1 LRQTASYGHA
11 AREAANLL
19 SAVQEEKTV
28 SVNRKARHEFSIED
42 SFEAGIVLTGTEI
55 KSVRAGRVS
64 LAEAYARID
73 GGEAWLVG
81 ANISPWDTGNRYN
94 HEPKR
99 PRKLLL
105 HRDEIVALLTRTKS
119 KGLTLVPLK
128 MYITGRGRAKLE
140 IGLAR
145 GKQQHDRRRDIAERD
160 ARRDVERAMADA
172 KGRR

>member
-1 LRQTASYGHA
+1 VG
-11 AREAANLL
+11 
-19 SAVQEEKTV
+19 EEKTV
-28 SVNRKARHEFSIED
+28 AQNRRARHEFTIED

-55 KSVRAGRVS
+55 KSIRAGKAS
-64 LAEAYARID
+64 LSESYARID
-73 GGEAWLVG
+73 KGEAWLIG
-81 ANISPWDTGNRYN
+81 ANIQPWEGGNRYN

-105 HRDEIVALLTRTKS
+105 HHDQIVGLLLKTKA

-145 GKQQHDRRRDIAERD
+145 GKQLHDRRRDIADRD
-160 ARRDVERAMADA
+160 SRREVERAMADA
-172 KGRR
+172 ERGR

>member
-1 LRQTASYGHA
+1 M
-11 AREAANLL
+11 
-19 SAVQEEKTV
+19 QEEKTV
-28 SVNRKARHEFSIED
+28 SLNRKARHEYSIEE

-73 GGEAWLVG
+73 DGEAWLVG

-160 ARRDVERAMADA
+160 ARRDIERAMADA

>member
-1 LRQTASYGHA
+1 
-11 AREAANLL
+11 
-19 SAVQEEKTV
+19 VQEEKTV
-28 SVNRKARHEFSIED
+28 SLNRKARHEFSIEE

-64 LAEAYARID
+64 LADAYARID
-73 GGEAWLVG
+73 DGEAWLVG

-105 HRDEIVALLTRTKS
+105 HRDEIVALLTRTRS

-128 MYITGRGRAKLE
+128 MYITGRGLAKLE

-160 ARRDVERAMADA
+160 ARRDVERAIADA
-172 KGRR
+172 RSRSR

>member
-1 LRQTASYGHA
+1 
-11 AREAANLL
+11 
-19 SAVQEEKTV
+19 VQEEKTV
-28 SVNRKARHEFSIED
+28 SLNRKARHEFSIEE
-42 SFEAGIVLTGTEI
+42 SFEAGIALTGTEI

-64 LAEAYARID
+64 LAEAYARVEN
-73 GGEAWLVG
+73 GGAWLVG
-81 ANISPWDTGNRYN
+81 ANISPWETGNRYN

-99 PRKLLL
+99 PRRLLL
-105 HRDEIVALLTRTKS
+105 HRAEILALTTRTRA

-128 MYITGRGRAKLE
+128 MYITGRGLAKLE

-172 KGRR
+172 RGRTR